1 MSNISQEERARRSA
15 PSLATWR
22 VREYQVLDIL
32 SELLHWFEVALA
44 GISVAFVA
52 IGGVY
57 LTGELFGFSDAVAH
71 TDLQTSFEDLL
82 SDILL
87 LVVGI
92 ELALMLVRRT
102 PESLIE
108 VMFFVVARKM
118 LIKTD
123 TFWDLILGWRRW
135 PGSSP
140 FASICRGRPGADLIS
155 SLRTGRRRRKTLC
168 GHQPVATAAGR
179 RKGAAAC
186 PLAAGRAT
194 AGPGRSRG
202 DISFP
207 GKYR

>member
-1 MSNISQEERARRSA
+1 MSEELSGKRQTDRTA

-22 VREYQVLDIL
+22 VREYQVLDVL
-32 SELLHWFEVALA
+32 SELLHWLEVALA

-52 IGGVY
+52 IGGMY
-57 LTGELFGFSDAVAH
+57 LVGELFGFSESVAGG
-71 TDLQTSFEDLL
+71 DLQTKFEDLL

-123 TFWDLILGWRRW
+123 TFVDLLVGVIALAGL
-135 PGSSP
+135 
-140 FASICRGRPGADLIS
+140 FAIRKYLQKRPGEKS
-155 SLRTGRRRRKTLC
+155 
-168 GHQPVATAAGR
+168 
-179 RKGAAAC
+179 
-186 PLAAGRAT
+186 
-194 AGPGRSRG
+194 
-202 DISFP
+202 
-207 GKYR
+207 

>member
-1 MSNISQEERARRSA
+1 MSDNISQEERARRSA

-123 TFWDLILGWRRW
+123 TFWDLILGVAALA
-135 PGSSP
+135 GL
-140 FASICRGRPGADLIS
+140 FAIRKYLQGPP
-155 SLRTGRRRRKTLC
+155 RRR
-168 GHQPVATAAGR
+168 P
-179 RKGAAAC
+179 
-186 PLAAGRAT
+186 
-194 AGPGRSRG
+194 
-202 DISFP
+202 DI
-207 GKYR
+207 

>member
-1 MSNISQEERARRSA
+1 MSENVTRNQASNRSA

-32 SELLHWFEVALA
+32 SEMLHWMEVALA
-44 GISVAFVA
+44 GVSVAFVA
-52 IGGVY
+52 IGGIY
-57 LTGELFGFSDAVAH
+57 LVGELFGFSESVAESN
-71 TDLQTSFEDLL
+71 LQTSFEVLL

-123 TFWDLILGWRRW
+123 TFWDLILGVAALA
-135 PGSSP
+135 GL
-140 FASICRGRPGADLIS
+140 FAIRKYLQGRPS
-155 SLRTGRRRRKTLC
+155 RRTESE
-168 GHQPVATAAGR
+168 V
-179 RKGAAAC
+179 
-186 PLAAGRAT
+186 
-194 AGPGRSRG
+194 
-202 DISFP
+202 
-207 GKYR
+207 